1 MPAMTARDP
10 LPAKLLAPWHWPAW
24 LGLGVLWLVARL
36 PWRTGLRFGAGLGP
50 LLHLL
55 LVRRRRIAQRNI
67 ELCFPELPPAGR
79 EALLREHFRDLGRM
93 FVEFALGWMAPAR
106 RFDAIPYRIDG
117 LEHLKAALA
126 GGRGVLMVGAHFTHL
141 ELCARLIGQAVP
153 LAGMYREHGSP
164 VFEWA
169 IKRLRLRYAGQMFGR
184 RELRATVRYLKRG
197 GGLWYAPDQD
207 MRGKDS
213 VFAPF
218 FGIAASTITATHHLA
233 RMSGTAVLMFA
244 HRRLPGD
251 QGYLLELSPPL
262 AGFPSDDAVADSA
275 RINAGIEA
283 MVRAAPSQYLWIH
296 RRFKTRPPGDPP
308 NYT

>member
-1 MPAMTARDP
+1 MSERDR
-10 LPAKLLAPWHWPAW
+10 LPPRLLAPWHWPAW
-24 LGLGVLWLVARL
+24 IGLGVLWLIACL
-36 PWRTGLRFGAGLGP
+36 PWRVAMRVGASLGP
-50 LLHLL
+50 ALHLL
-55 LVRRRRIAQRNI
+55 LGRRRRIAQRNI
-67 ELCFPELPPAGR
+67 ELCFPELTAAER
-79 EALLREHFRDLGRM
+79 DALLREHFRDLGRM
-93 FVEFALGWMAPAR
+93 LFEFALGWMASVR
-106 RFDAIPYRIDG
+106 RFDAIPYRIEG
-117 LEHLKAALA
+117 VQHLRAALA

-141 ELCARLIGQAVP
+141 ELCARWIGLTMP
-153 LAGMYREHGSP
+153 LAGMYREHGSA

-169 IKRLRLRYAGQMFGR
+169 VKRRRLRYAQQMFGR

-218 FGIAASTITATHHLA
+218 FGIPASTITATHHLA
-233 RMSGTAVLMFA
+233 RMSGAAVLMFA

-251 QGYLLELSPPL
+251 QGYLLELSPALP
-262 AGFPSDDAVADSA
+262 GFPSGDPVADSA
-275 RINAGIEA
+275 RINAGIET

-308 NYT
+308 IYP

>member
-1 MPAMTARDP
+1 MAEHQRMPKR
-10 LPAKLLAPWHWPAW
+10 LLAPWHWPAW

-36 PWRTGLRFGAGLGP
+36 PWRAAMRAGAALGP
-50 LLHLL
+50 ALHLL
-55 LVRRRRIAQRNI
+55 LARRRRIAQRNI
-67 ELCFPELPPAGR
+67 DLCFPGLPEGER
-79 EALLREHFRDLGRM
+79 EALLRDHFRDLGRM
-93 FVEFALGWMAPAR
+93 FFEFALGWMASPRA
-106 RFDAIPYRIDG
+106 FAAIPYRIEGVD
-117 LEHLKAALA
+117 HIKQALA

-141 ELCARLIGQAVP
+141 ELCARWIGQAVP

-169 IKRLRLRYAGQMFGR
+169 VKRRRLAYARQMFGR
-184 RELRATVRYLKRG
+184 RELRATVRYLKQG

-218 FGIAASTITATHHLA
+218 FGIPASTITATHHLA
-233 RMSGTAVLMFA
+233 RMSGAAVLMFA

-251 QGYLLELSPPL
+251 QGYLLELSPALP
-262 AGFPSDDAVADSA
+262 GFPSDDAVADST
-275 RINAGIEA
+275 RINALIES

-296 RRFKTRPPGDPP
+296 RRFYTRPPGDPP
-308 NYT
+308 IYP